1 MGTGPN
7 GSISLSVRALS
18 VPAAKLIVVR
28 HLRRWVAEGWGAPL
42 CFAQHHHPMAKS
54 PVVPRLSLTESDPER
69 SLEFEFVRATENAAL
84 NAVHWIGRG
93 DKEGA
98 DAAACDAINGTFD
111 RIDMRGEVVIG
122 EGIKDDAPGIFLGDM
137 LGTGKPG
144 SPKFNIALDPI
155 DGTTN
160 ISKGMPNSI
169 SVMAGVLAPEKG
181 AAMLNIPT
189 FYSEKLA
196 YGPTVAEAMRKD
208 RRLRFDLDT
217 PVEEIVRRTAKIRG
231 KNVRE
236 VVVVVLDRP
245 RHEKIIRSVR
255 KVGAALRLIAD
266 GDVTAAIAP
275 SLPDSGVDLYMGIG
289 GSPEGVLTAAALRAL
304 GGDQQLRMWVRD
316 DEERARI
323 AKDPAARQ
331 LKKIFHAA
339 DLVTGKGA
347 IFCATGITSSWLLPG
362 VKVVGRHATTYSI
375 LMRAR
380 SRTIRYIQAVHDL
393 DNKTIYLRSRDRETL
408 V

>member
-1 MGTGPN
+1 MRTGSDSNNPP
-7 GSISLSVRALS
+7 VRSGVDCRTARPRTLFS
-18 VPAAKLIVVR
+18 AI
-28 HLRRWVAEGWGAPL
+28 
-42 CFAQHHHPMAKS
+42 HPHMAKTKK
-54 PVVPRLSLTESDPER
+54 RISLTESDPER

-84 NAVHWIGRG
+84 NCVHWVGRG

-111 RIDMRGEVVIG
+111 HIDMRGEVVIG
-122 EGIKDDAPGIFLGDM
+122 EGIKDDAPGIFLGDK
-137 LGTGKPG
+137 LGTWKAG

-160 ISKGMPNSI
+160 ISKGLPNSI
-169 SVMAGVLAPEKG
+169 SVIAGVLAPEQG
-181 AAMLNIPT
+181 TAMVNIPT

-196 YGPTVAEAMRKD
+196 YGPQVAREMEKSKSA
-208 RRLRFDLDT
+208 RFTLDT
-217 PVEEIVRRTAKIRG
+217 PTEEILHKVAAMRG

-245 RHEKIIRSVR
+245 RHEKIIKAVRS
-255 KVGAALRLIAD
+255 VGAALRLISD

-289 GSPEGVLTAAALRAL
+289 GSPEGVLSAAALRAL

-316 DEERARI
+316 DEEKARI
-323 AKDPAARQ
+323 AQDPAAKD
-331 LKKIFHAA
+331 LKRIFHAA
-339 DLVTGKGA
+339 DLVKGDGA

-362 VKVVGRHATTYSI
+362 VKLVGRRATTHSI

-380 SRTIRYIQAVHDL
+380 SRTVRYIQAVHDL
-393 DNKTIYLRSRDRETL
+393 DHKTIYLRSRDSETL

>member
-1 MGTGPN
+1 MT
-7 GSISLSVRALS
+7 S
-18 VPAAKLIVVR
+18 AK
-28 HLRRWVAEGWGAPL
+28 RRT
-42 CFAQHHHPMAKS
+42 
-54 PVVPRLSLTESDPER
+54 SLTESDPER

-84 NAVHWIGRG
+84 NCVHWVGRG

-111 RIDMRGEVVIG
+111 HIDMRGEVVIG
-122 EGIKDDAPGIFLGDM
+122 EGIKDDAPGIFLGDK
-137 LGTGKPG
+137 LGTGKAG

-160 ISKGMPNSI
+160 IAKGLPNSI

-181 AAMLNIPT
+181 AAMVNIPT

-196 YGPTVAEAMRKD
+196 YGPQVAQAMAND
-208 RRLRFDLDT
+208 PAMRFDLDT
-217 PVEEIVRRTAKIRG
+217 PVEEVVAKTARMRG

-245 RHEKIIRSVR
+245 RHDRIIQGVR
-255 KVGAALRLIAD
+255 KVGAALRLISD

-275 SLPDSGVDLYMGIG
+275 SLPDSGVDLYMGMG

-316 DEERARI
+316 DEERERI
-323 AKDPAARQ
+323 SRDPAAKDLRR
-331 LKKIFHAA
+331 IFRSE
-339 DLVTGKGA
+339 DLVTGPGA

-362 VKVVGRHATTYSI
+362 VKLVGRRATTHSI

-380 SRTIRYIQAVHDL
+380 SRTVRYIQAVHDL
-393 DNKTIYLRSRDRETL
+393 DHKTIYLRSRNAETL

>member
-1 MGTGPN
+1 MTT
-7 GSISLSVRALS
+7 V
-18 VPAAKLIVVR
+18 K
-28 HLRRWVAEGWGAPL
+28 
-42 CFAQHHHPMAKS
+42 K
-54 PVVPRLSLTESDPER
+54 RLSLTARDPER
-69 SLEFEFVRATENAAL
+69 SLEFEFVRATEHAAL
-84 NAVHWIGRG
+84 NCVHWIGRG

-111 RIDMRGEVVIG
+111 HIDMRGEVVIG
-122 EGIKDDAPGIFLGDM
+122 EGQKDEAPGIFLGDK
-137 LGTGKPG
+137 LGTWVAG

-160 ISKGMPNSI
+160 ISKGLPNSI
-169 SVMAGVLAPEKG
+169 SVMAAVLAPEHG
-181 AAMLNIPT
+181 PAMLNIPT

-196 YGPTVAEAMRKD
+196 YGPQVAETMRRDKS
-208 RRLRFDLDT
+208 LAFNLDT
-217 PVEEIVRRTAKIRG
+217 PVEEIVEKTARILG
-231 KNVRE
+231 KNVHQ
-236 VVVVVLDRP
+236 VVAVVLDRP
-245 RHEKIIRSVR
+245 RHERIIKGVR
-255 KVGAALRLIAD
+255 KVGAALRLISD

-275 SLPDSGVDLYMGIG
+275 SLPDSSVDLYLGIG

-323 AKDPAARQ
+323 APDPATKD
-331 LKKIFHAA
+331 LKKIFHAE
-339 DLVTGKGA
+339 DLVMGSGA

-362 VKVVGRHATTYSI
+362 VKLVGRTATTHSI

-380 SRTIRYIQAVHDL
+380 SRTVRYIQAVHDL
-393 DNKTIYLRSRDRETL
+393 DHKTIYLRSQPRETL

>member
-1 MGTGPN
+1 
-7 GSISLSVRALS
+7 
-18 VPAAKLIVVR
+18 
-28 HLRRWVAEGWGAPL
+28 
-42 CFAQHHHPMAKS
+42 MATHQK
-54 PVVPRLSLTESDPER
+54 RTSLTESDPER

-84 NAVHWIGRG
+84 NTVHWIGRG
-93 DKEGA
+93 NKEGA

-122 EGIKDDAPGIFLGDM
+122 EGIKDGAPGIFLGDK
-137 LGTGKPG
+137 LGTGKAGTPR
-144 SPKFNIALDPI
+144 FNIALDPI

-160 ISKGMPNSI
+160 ISKGLPNSI

-181 AAMLNIPT
+181 NAMVNIPT
-189 FYSEKLA
+189 FYAEKLA
-196 YGPTVAEAMRKD
+196 YGPEVAKAMEKHKG
-208 RRLRFDLDT
+208 LRFDLDS
-217 PVEEIVRRTAKIRG
+217 PVEEIVRKTAKIRG

-245 RHEKIIRSVR
+245 RHEKIIQGVR
-255 KVGAALRLIAD
+255 KVGAALRLIGD

-275 SLPDSGVDLYMGIG
+275 SLPDSGVDLYLGIG

-304 GGDQQLRMWVRD
+304 GGDQQLRMWIRD

-323 AKDPAARQ
+323 AKDPAGRNV
-331 LKKIFHAA
+331 KKIYRAE
-339 DLVTGKGA
+339 DLVTGPGT

-362 VKVVGRHATTYSI
+362 VKLVGRRATTFSI

-380 SRTIRYIQAVHDL
+380 SRTVRYIQAVHDL
-393 DNKTIYLRSRDRETL
+393 DHKTIYLRSRSTETL
-408 V
+408 L